1 MDYITGV
8 FEKFN
13 SLNILIIGDVMMD
26 AYIWGKVERIS
37 PEAPVPVV
45 RVTKNENRLG
55 GAANVALNVLSL
67 GANPIICSV
76 IGDDATGLGLLSLL
90 DSSNLS
96 KEGILSIPG
105 RPTTVKTRIIA
116 HNQQIVRVDDE
127 TDIDISDEG
136 SFAMKNRIAE
146 IISERNINAI
156 IFEDY
161 DKGLIT
167 EELIFFVVN
176 LANQKGIIT
185 VVDPKKRNF
194 NFYKDVSLFKPNLKE
209 LREGLKADIDPFSVT
224 TIENA
229 VDAVKEKLGAKN
241 VMLTL
246 SEHGVFISSENGHK
260 LIPAHIRD
268 IADVSGAGDTVIA
281 TAALCLASGLDIFK
295 TATIANLAGGLVCE
309 HVGVVPIDK
318 EQLLKEAK
326 QVVSN

>member
-1 MDYITGV
+1 
-8 FEKFN
+8 
-13 SLNILIIGDVMMD
+13 MMD
-26 AYIWGKVERIS
+26 TYVWGKVERIS

-55 GAANVALNVLSL
+55 GAANVALNVQSL
-67 GANPIICSV
+67 GANPIICSI
-76 IGDDATGLGLLSLL
+76 IGDDAAGLGLLSLL
-90 DSSNLS
+90 ENSNLS
-96 KEGILSIPG
+96 KEGILIIPG

-116 HNQQIVRVDDE
+116 HNQQIVRFDDE
-127 TDIDISDEG
+127 TDSDISDEG

-167 EELIFFVVN
+167 EELIFSVVN
-176 LANQKGIIT
+176 MANQKSIIT

-209 LREGLKADIDPFSVT
+209 LREGLKAEIDPYSVT
-224 TIENA
+224 TIESA
-229 VDAVKEKLGAKN
+229 VNAVKEKLGVRN

-246 SEHGVFISSENGHK
+246 SEHGVFISAENGCK
-260 LIPAHIRD
+260 LIPAHIRN

-295 TATIANLAGGLVCE
+295 TAAIANLAGGLVCE

-318 EQLLKEAK
+318 EQLLKEAEL
-326 QVVSN
+326 VFSN